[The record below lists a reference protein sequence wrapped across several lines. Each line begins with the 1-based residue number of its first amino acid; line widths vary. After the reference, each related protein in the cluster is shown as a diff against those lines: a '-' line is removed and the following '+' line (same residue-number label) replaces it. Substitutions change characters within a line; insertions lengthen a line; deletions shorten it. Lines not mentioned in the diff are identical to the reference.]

1 MSREDKID
9 SILKDLETSGS
20 QINYLEGLKNKILN
34 FTKKDISLNELIDNL
49 AINMKCETSE
59 FLSQKNKFD
68 VDYISGISSCIYMPS
83 FNDEG
88 EIKLKFIGG
97 DRSRNS
103 NLKVNENTMFD
114 VASITKLFTLTLLF
128 ILDGNCINLNDPI
141 SKVNPDYK
149 GLGDFTFNDLI
160 RLHGDLC
167 TNGNIKNARNKKE
180 AYDILKT
187 IYLKNNTREENMYT
201 DFGAIVMADTVVKLF
216 NDYFNFLSE
225 PISLEDIMDSLIF
238 SPLGMDQ
245 TCFNPRIDNIS
256 GNGSGNLVHDPKAR
270 MLGGIAGSAGLFTT
284 SDDLAK
290 FAKGLF
296 KVNYVNSP
304 LIDEKLKGINISKEQ
319 LARYGEITFPNSKQC
334 NKGNLGVYVKHPLGF
349 DKTYT
354 PSEFSYGSFSHQG
367 WTGSV
372 ATFDPNNL
380 IHQNILVNAIYEDDN
395 KDMVR
400 NDKPFGFGGA
410 FDDYLK
416 NMTVNTMLIY
426 VAKKYYNNYCN
437 SYEDINK
444 TYKLSK

>member
-1 MSREDKID
+1 MTREDKID
-9 SILKDLETSGS
+9 SILKDLEKSGS
-20 QINYLEGLKNKILN
+20 QINYLEELKNKILN
-34 FTKKDISLNELIDNL
+34 LTKKDISLNELMDNL

-59 FLSQKNKFD
+59 FLEKKNKFD
-68 VDYISGISSCIYMPS
+68 VNYISGISSCIYLPS
-83 FNDEG
+83 FSNEG

-97 DRSRNS
+97 ERARNS

-128 ILDGNCINLNDPI
+128 MLDGNYINLNDPI
-141 SKVNPDYK
+141 SKVNPNYK
-149 GLGDFTFNDLI
+149 GLEDFTFNDLI
-160 RLHGDLC
+160 RLHGELS
-167 TNGNIKNARNKKE
+167 TNGNIRDAKNKKE
-180 AYDILKT
+180 AYEILKT
-187 IYLKNNTREENMYT
+187 IYLKSNTREENKYT
-201 DFGAIVMADTVVKLF
+201 DFGAMVMADVVVKLL
-216 NDYFNFLSE
+216 NDYFNFAKRALS
-225 PISLEDIMDSLIF
+225 LNDIMDALIF
-238 SPLGMDQ
+238 TPLEMKQ
-245 TCFNPRIDNIS
+245 TYFNPLINNIS
-256 GNGSGNLVHDPKAR
+256 GNGIGNLVHDPKTR
-270 MLGGIAGSAGLFTT
+270 MLGGMTGSAGLFTT

-296 KVNYVNSP
+296 KVNYVNLDSF
-304 LIDEKLKGINISKEQ
+304 DKKLENINISKEQ

-334 NKGNLGVYVKHPLGF
+334 NKGNLGIYVKHPLGF

-354 PSEFSYGSFSHQG
+354 PSEFSTGSFSHQG
-367 WTGSV
+367 FTGSV

-437 SYEDINK
+437 SYEDVDK